1 MCQSVFEKSKSF
13 KSYGRMVSGGS
24 YGACCILLNPSWILR
39 RACLAFCYLH
49 INSHLCGS
57 PTFCWLCY
65 SGLLE
70 KGVKYLLRKP
80 CTVLQPL
87 CFFDR
92 ASGADTVNRQ
102 AVLCHRVL
110 RTLQH
115 VAHHS
120 VIIDRE
126 TWQTLLLFLLAINDT
141 LLAPPT
147 IKGIVEILCQKGKL
161 WALITNLTRSCVV
174 VGLEY

>member
-1 MCQSVFEKSKSF
+1 M
-13 KSYGRMVSGGS
+13 
-24 YGACCILLNPSWILR
+24 I
-39 RACLAFCYLH
+39 
-49 INSHLCGS
+49 
-57 PTFCWLCY
+57 
-65 SGLLE
+65 
-70 KGVKYLLRKP
+70 RKP

-147 IKGIVEILCQKGKL
+147 IKGIVEIAIRVNFVLLFQIL
-161 WALITNLTRSCVV
+161 PAVV
-174 VGLEY
+174 WLLV